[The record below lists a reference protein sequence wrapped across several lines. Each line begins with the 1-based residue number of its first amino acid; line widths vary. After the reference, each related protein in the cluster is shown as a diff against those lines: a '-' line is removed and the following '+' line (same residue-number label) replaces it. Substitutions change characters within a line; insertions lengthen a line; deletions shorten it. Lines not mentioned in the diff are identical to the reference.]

1 MSDVN
6 NKYAHALSLAYTLP
20 PSLLNI
26 YYENG
31 IELLKSDMEV
41 EAQLPIPATYVVN
54 QAGVITYHYVDADY
68 KNRADSE
75 AIIEAL

>member
-1 MSDVN
+1 
-6 NKYAHALSLAYTLP
+6 
-20 PSLLNI
+20 
-26 YYENG
+26 
-31 IELLKSDMEV
+31 MEV